1 MNPNDK
7 RKTTKIVYSV
17 YCILYTFDGNE
28 RESQK
33 AQVTR
38 GKSKKTEQRERGRGM
53 RKSDAYTNTH
63 IHKKQNPK

>member
-7 RKTTKIVYSV
+7 KKTTKIV
-17 YCILYTFDGNE
+17 YTFDGNE

-38 GKSKKTEQRERGRGM
+38 GKRKKTEQRERERDEKK
-53 RKSDAYTNTH
+53 RCIHKHTH
-63 IHKKQNPK
+63 TQKKQNPK